1 MCFIILSCL
10 LVIFHSIDYLDL
22 SVNSLTGTILSQ
34 IGLLTKLSESSIVR
48 LPVVMIVV
56 MFFSV
61 YSHAC
66 LFILQIPWLSP
77 ALV

>member
-1 MCFIILSCL
+1 MCFIVLSCL

-22 SVNSLTGTILSQ
+22 SINSLTGTILSQ

-56 MFFSV
+56 MFFQCTLMLV
-61 YSHAC
+61 Y
-66 LFILQIPWLSP
+66 LFYRFLGSLQH
-77 ALV
+77 